1 MDDWREWAKAAGI
14 RALKTA
20 AQTAVAMIGTG
31 MALNEVDWGRA
42 ASVAAVSA
50 ILSVLTSLAG
60 LPEVQLRKELA
71 DGTPKQ
77 D

>member
-31 MALNEVDWGRA
+31 MAFSEVDWART
-42 ASVAAVSA
+42 ASVAGVSA

-60 LPEVQLRKELA
+60 LPEVQLKKELT

>member
-31 MALNEVDWGRA
+31 MALNEVDWGRT

-50 ILSVLTSLAG
+50 ILSVLTSLGG
-60 LPEVQLRKELA
+60 LPEVQLKKELA
-71 DGTPKQ
+71 NGAAKQ